1 MSILSYLK
9 KNADLTATCLLALI
23 TTFLVPWNL
32 DSMIKSVNGSL
43 LALLFCLMAIV
54 AGLRKGGLFTSS
66 LHFFFHGQTSTRQ
79 MGRFFIFACFF
90 TSMGITN
97 DVSLIIFVPLAI
109 SFFKEAHALRQVIPV
124 LTWQTIAANLGSMLT
139 PIGNPQNLFIY
150 SYYELSLSDFL
161 TVTGPVVLL
170 SGLFLYVASFTIPVH
185 AVPLPKVKGILISRN
200 KIILLLLAFGLCI
213 LNVLRILPI
222 SYLLLIIVP
231 LLFLLDRTLF
241 KEVDYKLLLL
251 FFFLFLLVGNITRI
265 PGLQERAT
273 MLLAGHE
280 FWISLLL
287 CQFISNVP
295 ATVMLSPYTDNAS
308 ALLLGVNIGGLGTLI
323 ASMASMISF
332 KAYLSMRFHWA
343 KAYVMYFTAA
353 NLALLVVLVL
363 FHFITKVGS

>member
-1 MSILSYLK
+1 MSILSYAK
-9 KNADLTATCLLALI
+9 KNADLTAAFLLALV
-23 TTFLVPWNL
+23 TTLFVPWSPT
-32 DSMIKSVNGSL
+32 SMAHSVNGSL

-54 AGLRKGGLFTSS
+54 AGLRKGGLFTSG
-66 LHFFFHGQTSTRQ
+66 LRFFFKGNTSTRQ

-90 TSMGITN
+90 TSMAITN

-109 SFFKEAHALRQVIPV
+109 SFFKEAHGLREVIPV

-150 SYYELSLSDFL
+150 AHYELPLSAFL
-161 TVTGPVVLL
+161 TITGPVVLL
-170 SGLFLYVASFTIPVH
+170 SGLCLYGATFTIHDRPME
-185 AVPLPKVKGILISRN
+185 ISAM
-200 KIILLLLAFGLCI
+200 KETSSSPAKLFLLLLAFGLCI
-213 LNVLRILPI
+213 SNVLRVLPI
-222 SYLLLIIVP
+222 SYLLLVIVP
-231 LLFLLDRTLF
+231 FLFVLDRSLF
-241 KEVDYKLLLL
+241 REVDYKLLLL

-265 PGLQERAT
+265 PGLQEKAT
-273 MLLAGHE
+273 TLLAGHE

-287 CQFISNVP
+287 SQCISNVP
-295 ATVMLSPYTDNAS
+295 ATVMLSPYTDNYT

-353 NLALLVVLVL
+353 NLLLLVVLVL
-363 FHFITKVGS
+363 FQFAVNG

>member
-1 MSILSYLK
+1 MSILSYAK
-9 KNADLTATCLLALI
+9 KNVDLTAVFLLALV
-23 TTFLVPWNL
+23 TTLFVPWSPT
-32 DSMIKSVNGSL
+32 SMAHSVNGSL

-54 AGLRKGGLFTSS
+54 AGLRKGGLFTSG
-66 LHFFFHGQTSTRQ
+66 LRFFFKGNTSTRQ

-90 TSMGITN
+90 TSMAITN

-109 SFFKEAHALRQVIPV
+109 SFFKEAHGLREVIPV

-150 SYYELSLSDFL
+150 AHYELPLSAFL
-161 TVTGPVVLL
+161 TITGPVVLL
-170 SGLFLYVASFTIPVH
+170 SGLCLYGATFTIHDRPME
-185 AVPLPKVKGILISRN
+185 ISAM
-200 KIILLLLAFGLCI
+200 KETSSSPMKLGLLLLAFGLCI
-213 LNVLRILPI
+213 LNVLRVLPI
-222 SYLLLIIVP
+222 SYLLLVIVP
-231 LLFLLDRTLF
+231 FLFFLDRSLF
-241 KEVDYKLLLL
+241 REVDYKLLLL

-265 PGLQERAT
+265 PGLQEKAT
-273 MLLAGHE
+273 TLLAGHE

-287 CQFISNVP
+287 SQCISNVP
-295 ATVMLSPYTDNAS
+295 ATVMLSPYTDNYT

-353 NLALLVVLVL
+353 NLLLLVVLVL
-363 FHFITKVGS
+363 FQFAVNG

>member
-1 MSILSYLK
+1 MSILSYAK
-9 KNADLTATCLLALI
+9 KNADLTAAFLLALI
-23 TTFLVPWNL
+23 TMFLVPWNPV
-32 DSMIKSVNGSL
+32 SMAHSVNGSL

-54 AGLRKGGLFTSS
+54 AGLRKGGLFTSG
-66 LHFFFHGQTSTRQ
+66 LRMFFKGNTSTRQ

-90 TSMGITN
+90 TSMAITN

-109 SFFKEAHALRQVIPV
+109 SFFKDAHALREVIPV

-150 SYYELSLSDFL
+150 AYYELPLSSFL
-161 TVTGPVVLL
+161 TITGPVVFL
-170 SGLFLYVASFTIPVH
+170 SGLCLYGATFTIHDRPM
-185 AVPLPKVKGILISRN
+185 AFPMTKEASCSPAKLC
-200 KIILLLLAFGLCI
+200 LLLVAFGLCI
-213 LNVLRILPI
+213 LNVLRVLPI
-222 SYLLLIIVP
+222 SYLLLVIVP
-231 LLFLLDRTLF
+231 FLFFLDRSLF
-241 KEVDYKLLLL
+241 REVDYKLLLL

-265 PGLQERAT
+265 PGLQEQAT
-273 MLLAGHE
+273 ALLSGHE
-280 FWISLLL
+280 FWISLILSQ
-287 CQFISNVP
+287 CISNVP
-295 ATVMLSPYTDNAS
+295 ATVMLSPYTDNYT

-363 FHFITKVGS
+363 FQFAVNG

>member
-1 MSILSYLK
+1 MSIISYCK
-9 KNADLTATCLLALI
+9 KNADLTATGLLALS
-23 TTFLVPWNL
+23 TLFFVPW
-32 DSMIKSVNGSL
+32 DPISMIRSVNSSL

-54 AGLRKGGLFTSS
+54 AGLRKDGLFTRG
-66 LHFFFHGQTSTRQ
+66 LHFFFCRNPSIQQ
-79 MGRFFIFACFF
+79 VGRFFIFACFF

-109 SFFKEAHALRQVIPV
+109 SFFKKAHALRQVIPL

-150 SYYELSLSDFL
+150 SYYELPLLSFL
-161 TVTGPVVLL
+161 EITGPIVLT
-170 SGLFLYVASFTIPVH
+170 SGVFLYLTSYTFPNQPMV
-185 AVPLPKVKGILISRN
+185 LPSIESKSGARGKLF
-200 KIILLLLAFGLCI
+200 LLLLAFGLC
-213 LNVLRILPI
+213 LLHVLRLLPI
-222 SYLLLIIVP
+222 SELLIIVFP
-231 LLFLLDRTLF
+231 LLFFLDRSLF

-251 FFFLFLLVGNITRI
+251 FVFLFVLVGNITRI
-265 PGLQERAT
+265 PGLQEQAT
-273 MLLAGHE
+273 MLLSGHE

-295 ATVMLSPYTDNAS
+295 ATVMLSPYTDNYT
-308 ALLLGVNIGGLGTLI
+308 ALLLGVNVGGLGTLI

-353 NLALLVVLVL
+353 NLLLLSVLVL
-363 FHFITKVGS
+363 FQFAVNG

>member
-1 MSILSYLK
+1 MSICSYLK
-9 KNADLTATCLLALI
+9 KNADLTAACVLALV
-23 TTFLVPWNL
+23 TTCFVPWNVE
-32 DSMIKSVNGSL
+32 SMVHSVNGSL
-43 LALLFCLMAIV
+43 FALLFCLMAIV
-54 AGLRKGGLFTSS
+54 AGLRKGGLFTSG
-66 LHFFFHGQTSTRQ
+66 LRFFFRDHTSTRQ

-90 TSMGITN
+90 TSMVITN

-109 SFFKEAHALRQVIPV
+109 SFFKDAHALREVIPV

-150 SYYELSLSDFL
+150 AYYELPLSAFL
-161 TVTGPVVLL
+161 TITGPVVLL
-170 SGLFLYVASFTIPVH
+170 SGVFLYGATFTIHDHPM
-185 AVPLPKVKGILISRN
+185 ALPEMNTKSSSRQ
-200 KIILLLLAFGLCI
+200 KLVLLLVAFGLCI
-213 LNVLRILPI
+213 LNVLRVLPI
-222 SYLLLIIVP
+222 SYLLLVIVP
-231 LLFLLDRTLF
+231 FLFLLDRSLF

-273 MLLAGHE
+273 ALLSGHE

-287 CQFISNVP
+287 SQCISNVP
-295 ATVMLSPYTDNAS
+295 ATVMLSPYTDNYT

-353 NLALLVVLVL
+353 NLLLLTVLVL
-363 FHFITKVGS
+363 FQFAVNG

>member
-1 MSILSYLK
+1 MSILSYAK
-9 KNADLTATCLLALI
+9 KNADLTAAFLLALV
-23 TTFLVPWNL
+23 TTLFVPWSPT
-32 DSMIKSVNGSL
+32 SMAHSVNGSL

-54 AGLRKGGLFTSS
+54 AGLRKGGLFTSG
-66 LHFFFHGQTSTRQ
+66 LRFFFIGNTSTRQ

-90 TSMGITN
+90 TSMAITN

-109 SFFKEAHALRQVIPV
+109 SFFKEAHGLREVIPV

-150 SYYELSLSDFL
+150 AHYELPLSAFL
-161 TVTGPVVLL
+161 TITGPVVLL
-170 SGLFLYVASFTIPVH
+170 SGLCLYGATFTIHDRPME
-185 AVPLPKVKGILISRN
+185 ISAM
-200 KIILLLLAFGLCI
+200 KETSSSPMKLGLLLLAFGLCI
-213 LNVLRILPI
+213 LNVLRVLPI
-222 SYLLLIIVP
+222 SYLLLVIVP
-231 LLFLLDRTLF
+231 FLFFLDRSLF
-241 KEVDYKLLLL
+241 REVDYKLLLL

-265 PGLQERAT
+265 PGLQEKAT
-273 MLLAGHE
+273 TLLAGHE

-287 CQFISNVP
+287 SQCISNVP
-295 ATVMLSPYTDNAS
+295 ATVMLSPYTDNYT

-363 FHFITKVGS
+363 FQFAVNG